1 MNLAE
6 AIQRSTRA
14 LQPAATTVPAGT
26 LYYVT
31 DESLT
36 ERSNGTTWQSVSDT
50 GTVADNSISTAKVQN
65 DAITYAKIQNVTD
78 VRLLGRS
85 AGSAGDA
92 QEITVGAGLSL
103 AAGAL
108 SASGGASDWDS
119 TITKAADQSV
129 TNSTTLVDDTELQK
143 AVLAGEVWM
152 FELILI
158 YSGDSTAADF
168 KWALAISSG
177 TMTGIVKYSG
187 LSSADAGADAALSA
201 VADTVVS
208 VSAGADAV
216 DGKRTIWIRA
226 FLTFSANSTLKLQ
239 FAQQTLTAAKTCK
252 TRIGSIMRC
261 KRILA

>member
-36 ERSNGTTWQSVSDT
+36 ERSNGTAWESVSDA
-50 GTVADNSISTAKVQN
+50 GTVADNTISTAKVQN

-119 TITKAADQSV
+119 VITKAADQSV
-129 TNSTTLVDDTELQK
+129 TNSSTLVDDTELQK
-143 AVLAGEVWM
+143 AVLAGEVWQ

-158 YSGDSTAADF
+158 YSGDSATADF
-168 KWALAISSG
+168 KWGLVVSAG
-177 TMTGIVKYSG
+177 TMTGTVKYVQ
-187 LSSADAGADAALSA
+187 LSAADAATDAALSA

-226 FLTFSANSTLKLQ
+226 TLTFTTNNTFKLQ
-239 FAQQTLTAAKTCK
+239 FAQQNITAAKTVK
-252 TRIGSIMRC
+252 TRIGSVMRC
-261 KRILA
+261 KKFV